1 MADCVQWLCYL
12 VQLILAQWCL
22 CLPVIIDHCIP
33 TPDTHNHWDYIL
45 HHRSVIN
52 VIICKLLVTQNNR
65 TPATVILVVG
75 PRVVIWIF
83 SGWIVMIVM
92 TRLDTYL
99 QQNVTSFTWTGAGLW
114 GKLLS
119 LRSSA
124 ISILDN
130 TNLYQELTYFQPP
143 VNFLIFSLKLLSD
156 F

>member
-1 MADCVQWLCYL
+1 MGGWGQVADCVQWLCYL

-33 TPDTHNHWDYIL
+33 TPDTHNHWVYIL

-92 TRLDTYL
+92 TRLDIFATKCY
-99 QQNVTSFTWTGAGLW
+99 QFHRDWGWTLGQVV
-114 GKLLS
+114 
-119 LRSSA
+119 
-124 ISILDN
+124 ISQIISN
-130 TNLYQELTYFQPP
+130 IHPRQH
-143 VNFLIFSLKLLSD
+143 
-156 F
+156 